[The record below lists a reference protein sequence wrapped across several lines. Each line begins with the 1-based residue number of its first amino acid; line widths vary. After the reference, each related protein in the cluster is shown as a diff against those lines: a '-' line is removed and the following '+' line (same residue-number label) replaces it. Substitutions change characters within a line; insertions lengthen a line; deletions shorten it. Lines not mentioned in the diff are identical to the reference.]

1 MEMIVFLSAFIIG
14 HNSVVSDSFQNIDF
28 IFELHHLTGISKEV
42 TFQNK
47 LIICEFEERYHLK

>member
-42 TFQNK
+42 IFQNK